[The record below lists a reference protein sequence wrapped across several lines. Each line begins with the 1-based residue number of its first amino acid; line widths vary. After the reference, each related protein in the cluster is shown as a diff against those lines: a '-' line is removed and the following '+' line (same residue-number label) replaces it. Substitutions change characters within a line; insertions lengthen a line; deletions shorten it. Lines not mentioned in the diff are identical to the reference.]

1 LTPIKTLMNPVGAVS
16 ESKERQR
23 ILVVDNDLDMLRFL
37 NRTLD
42 QEGFDTVIV
51 ADSDSALGVLD
62 HLEPDMV
69 IMDTATTDK
78 VSMRALDRMREHSNV
93 PIVVLTS
100 DNRMATLKDAFAHG
114 ADDFIRKPF
123 GTKIF
128 IARIKA
134 KLRRYQRAIRP

>member
-1 LTPIKTLMNPVGAVS
+1 LTPIKELMNAGEAAS
-16 ESKERQR
+16 GIKERQR
-23 ILVVDNDLDMLRFL
+23 ILVVDKDLDMLRFL

-42 QEGFDTVIV
+42 MEGFDTVIV
-51 ADSDSALGVLD
+51 ADNDSALGVLD
-62 HLEPDMV
+62 QLEPDMV
-69 IMDTATTDK
+69 IMDTITSDK
-78 VSMRALDRMREHSNV
+78 DAMRALDRMREHSNV

-100 DNRMATLKDAFAHG
+100 DNEVASLKTAFAHG

-134 KLRRYQRAIRP
+134 KIRRYQRAIRP